1 MKKVKLVSMTR
12 KAEIL
17 RWFFIISFAAM
28 AGFYYGCGS
37 VSNEGSGGDGSVS
50 TTVGGT
56 TVVGANRTLNLTSNR
71 NTIKVGDQALVT
83 VRVSCSSSAS
93 ADCIISNA
101 GNLVFAALPTE
112 FQTGDGATQS
122 DLNIIANYAT
132 SAESTLSQATDTFT
146 LAAGTRADSTASP
159 PTSVVPGATASVINF
174 TVTLTGA
181 SPGSSV
187 FTAQSLD
194 TIASLVVDVLA
205 NTTSPITGN

>member
-1 MKKVKLVSMTR
+1 MKR
-12 KAEIL
+12 KSEIF
-17 RWFFIISFAAM
+17 RWSIVMMIAAL

-37 VSNEGSGGDGSVS
+37 VSNESSGGDGSSS

-56 TVVGANRTLNLTSNR
+56 TVVGTNRTLNVTSNR

-83 VRVSCSSSAS
+83 IRVSCSSSLS
-93 ADCIISNA
+93 SDCIINSG

-112 FQTGDGATQS
+112 FQTSDGATQS

-132 SAESTLSQATDTFT
+132 SAETTISQTTDTFT
-146 LAAGTRADSTASP
+146 LAGGTRADSTASP
-159 PTSVVPGATASVINF
+159 PSSVIPGTTASVINF
-174 TVTLTGA
+174 TVTLTGT
-181 SPGSSV
+181 STGSSV

-194 TIASLVVDVLA
+194 SIASIVVDVLA

>member
-1 MKKVKLVSMTR
+1 MKR
-12 KAEIL
+12 KAEIF
-17 RWFFIISFAAM
+17 RWFFIILLAAS

-37 VSNEGSGGDGSVS
+37 VSNESNGGDGSVS
-50 TTVGGT
+50 TSVGGT
-56 TVVGANRTLNLTSNR
+56 TVIGTNRTLNVTSNR

-83 VRVSCSSSAS
+83 VRVSCSSSLS
-93 ADCIISNA
+93 SDCIISGA

-112 FQTGDGATQS
+112 FQTTDGAAQS

-132 SAESTLSQATDTFT
+132 SAEATLSQATDTLT
-146 LAAGTRADSTASP
+146 LAGGTRANSTASP
-159 PTSVVPGATASVINF
+159 PTSVVPGNTASFVSF

-181 SPGSSV
+181 SPGSAV

-194 TIASLVVDVLA
+194 TIASIIVDVLA